1 MCPTSMIGLKCIII
15 VNNLNSNKN
24 QIDILRN
31 IWNITNELHNMIV
44 KTNDNEIDNT
54 DIKKIKERDYNVLQ
68 KIKTAQKRLVEM
80 KRSIT
85 SISQI
90 TKDIEN
96 DIIETISLFTN
107 EVTKNDF
114 NKYEIIKEWW
124 NNNVEFSGN
133 NDNKLT
139 STEIWIRFKKENK
152 VYIEEHNLL
161 IEEFKCNLKNLI
173 DIEYYLEKSK
183 KGSLEFIGFK
193 FKDLLVKEEEIEVEL
208 IPTIIKK
215 NKSAKKNS
223 NKKIVIDEV
232 VDNEI
237 VEKYTNTENNIISIS
252 KEKSILVWQVVSI
265 LMNNKIIGKRSDARG
280 YDIYKDSDEYKSKIV
295 NKSYDEYSC
304 ELI

>member
-1 MCPTSMIGLKCIII
+1 MT
-15 VNNLNSNKN
+15 
-24 QIDILRN
+24 
-31 IWNITNELHNMIV
+31 
-44 KTNDNEIDNT
+44 
-54 DIKKIKERDYNVLQ
+54 KK
-68 KIKTAQKRLVEM
+68 
-80 KRSIT
+80 
-85 SISQI
+85 
-90 TKDIEN
+90 KDIEN

>member
-1 MCPTSMIGLKCIII
+1 M
-15 VNNLNSNKN
+15 
-24 QIDILRN
+24 
-31 IWNITNELHNMIV
+31 
-44 KTNDNEIDNT
+44 
-54 DIKKIKERDYNVLQ
+54 
-68 KIKTAQKRLVEM
+68 
-80 KRSIT
+80 
-85 SISQI
+85 
-90 TKDIEN
+90 
-96 DIIETISLFTN
+96 
-107 EVTKNDF
+107 
-114 NKYEIIKEWW
+114 
-124 NNNVEFSGN
+124 
-133 NDNKLT
+133 
-139 STEIWIRFKKENK
+139 
-152 VYIEEHNLL
+152 
-161 IEEFKCNLKNLI
+161 
-173 DIEYYLEKSK
+173 EKSK
-183 KGSLEFIGFK
+183 KGSLDFIGFK